1 MSGILTILD
10 DMLLDTRVLLQ
21 GGPVCLS
28 QATASPHCGKQH
40 AAGDHQRLLMTNL
53 NALRAAL
60 QT

>member
-1 MSGILTILD
+1 MRGILIILD

-40 AAGDHQRLLMTNL
+40 AAGDHQRLLMINL
-53 NALRAAL
+53 ML
-60 QT
+60 